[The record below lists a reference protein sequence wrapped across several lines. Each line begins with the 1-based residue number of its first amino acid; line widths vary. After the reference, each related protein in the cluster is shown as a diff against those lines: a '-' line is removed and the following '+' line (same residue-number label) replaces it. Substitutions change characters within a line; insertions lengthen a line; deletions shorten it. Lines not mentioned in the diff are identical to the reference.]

1 MTTAIER
8 RKTTALSRRRFL
20 RGLGALAG
28 AGENTNPWEAASALA
43 ARPSAAIAALY
54 WAARE
59 ESEKKNE
66 EVIDLITDA
75 RTQGASVRGLIS
87 KLHER
92 RGADAT
98 DPTTAEPG

>member
-1 MTTAIER
+1 MRWRSSI
-8 RKTTALSRRRFL
+8 
-20 RGLGALAG
+20 AG
-28 AGENTNPWEAASALA
+28 VSSP
-43 ARPSAAIAALY
+43 AIAALY